1 MCHYKVL
8 IGRLHS
14 FNSYALQWI
23 FDHRKILIIDGM
35 RFHFLSFADV
45 YEPMCPTN
53 IEQST
58 DNGSNGANVSFSMRF
73 TDNVDP
79 SPTANC
85 DHQSGATYPVGTTV
99 VTCNVTDSSSNINQC
114 SFTITIT
121 GN

>member
-1 MCHYKVL
+1 MVPLLFKNSKMAL
-8 IGRLHS
+8 NPFGNRTLHI
-14 FNSYALQWI
+14 Y
-23 FDHRKILIIDGM
+23 M

-53 IEQST
+53 IKEST

-114 SFTITIT
+114 NFNITIT

>member
-1 MCHYKVL
+1 MTCISVHIL
-8 IGRLHS
+8 IL
-14 FNSYALQWI
+14 YAFQCI
-23 FDHRKILIIDGM
+23 FDYGTRFIIDGT
-35 RFHFLSFADV
+35 RLYSLSSADV
-45 YEPMCPTN
+45 YEPICPTN

-58 DNGSNGANVSFSMRF
+58 DSGSNGANVTFSMRF